1 MGNILFK
8 KVVRLS
14 GLPPRLIKKELTSIL
29 KRIGAQPKKVTEPI
43 LRKAMATYLRDVVNK
58 TLKEV

>member
-1 MGNILFK
+1 MGNALFK

-14 GLPPRLIKKELTSIL
+14 GLPPRLIKRELTDIL
-29 KRIGAQPKKVTEPI
+29 KKIGIQPKKVTEPI